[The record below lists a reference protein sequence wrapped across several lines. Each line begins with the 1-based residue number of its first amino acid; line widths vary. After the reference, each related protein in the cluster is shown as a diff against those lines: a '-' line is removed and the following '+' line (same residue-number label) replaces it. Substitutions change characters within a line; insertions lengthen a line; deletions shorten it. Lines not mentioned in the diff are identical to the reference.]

1 MQLWNELV
9 IDVVLETYTVFQRKV
24 CREREK
30 KNVWEWDTK
39 IVNFFILKV
48 ELIAILNFKDL
59 LWFIKHNVTSLLHFK
74 SNIFIDLYLQ
84 FIL

>member
-9 IDVVLETYTVFQRKV
+9 IDVVLETYTVFQSKV
-24 CREREK
+24 WREREK
-30 KNVWEWDTK
+30 KNVWEWDRK
-39 IVNFFILKV
+39 IVTFFILKV

-74 SNIFIDLYLQ
+74 SNIFIDLYFQ